1 MVTSLGMNYIPTA
14 IAALLAIIIPL
25 AAFFVGR
32 RSGFQASDEEA
43 AKIREESNNLETKLI
58 DTLSNVDTYAS
69 KAQVNFLKQQCE
81 AFRQSIGEQQQSL
94 EAISERV
101 ENIRQDV
108 VQREQHQQELR
119 AMREE
124 DQVAITQAL
133 SRYTE
138 FSTESL
144 SLEQKLAESLR
155 TLDAMAGEIKM
166 TTDQKAIFTEL
177 SNALTQ
183 ASAQLRDVII
193 DYQNANE
200 RLANLRSRFNDL
212 ENEYSKLVEQ
222 QLAS

>member
-1 MVTSLGMNYIPTA
+1 MSYIPIA
-14 IAALLAIIIPL
+14 IAALLAVIIPL
-25 AAFFVGR
+25 AGFFFGR
-32 RSGFQASDEEA
+32 RSGFKASNEDA
-43 AKIREESNNLETKLI
+43 AKIREESRDLETKLI
-58 DTLSNVDTYAS
+58 DTLSNVESLAS
-69 KAQVNFLKQQCE
+69 KAQVNFLRQQCE
-81 AFRQSIGEQQQSL
+81 AFRRAIGEHEQSL
-94 EAISERV
+94 EGLTERV
-101 ENIRQDV
+101 ETIRQEV
-108 VQREQHQQELR
+108 VQREDRQQELR

-124 DQVAITQAL
+124 DQVAITHAL
-133 SRYTE
+133 TRYTE

-222 QLAS
+222 QLAN